1 MGVCVTKMEAHDHL
15 KVVGFIKGYNNWIAH
30 GELSNYNEATSNS
43 KNTSIGVS
51 NGTNDMQDLV
61 HDVFGIPHGTNE
73 LNREGDIPVSEAE
86 KFYKLID
93 DFQQDLYNGCKN
105 FSKLSFIIRL
115 LHLKCLGKMSNKI
128 FNMIVELLR
137 EAFPEAMT
145 NLPSSYYEA
154 EKLTNT
160 LGLGYEKIDAC
171 PNDCSV
177 YWGSAEKRTSCETCN
192 ELRWV
197 VSENDPTR
205 EKRKIPQKLLWHF
218 PLKPGLQRLFMSS
231 KIASQMRWHE
241 EKRTKDGCMR
251 HPADSPAWQTFD
263 HLHPEFAKDCR
274 NVRLGLA
281 SDGFNLAD
289 SPAWQTFDHLHPKFV
304 QDCRNQPYFMLSLLI
319 PGPSSPGN
327 NIDVYLQPLVKELT
341 ELWDFGIQTYDA
353 SQKENL
359 QLHAALLWTISDF
372 PGYTML
378 SGWSTKGE
386 YACPVCHKF
395 TYARRL
401 THSFKYCYMGHR
413 RFLDS
418 KYKFRKQVQFFD
430 GTEEYGKQPP
440 LQTGDMIVSELGDLQ
455 IKFEKLVK
463 GNPNLPF
470 NWKKRNIFFD
480 LPYWKDNVLRHNLDF
495 MHIEKNVCENI
506 WGTLLDI
513 EDKAK
518 DHYNSRCDLREMGI
532 RKELHSIETEPG
544 NVYLPPSFF
553 AMDKKQKTMF
563 CNVLKKVKVSDGYV
577 ANVSRCVRVKP
588 PRISGLKSHDNHTL
602 MRQLMPIA
610 LRKTLPKSVRY
621 PLIRLSRYF
630 RQLCSKVIC
639 TQDVVR
645 LESEIAVILCDL
657 EKCFPPTFFDVM
669 VHLVVHL
676 ATEVKLGGPVHYHW
690 MYLVERYLGTLK
702 SYVRNKSRPE
712 GSIAQGYLV
721 EECINFCSL
730 YLADYVETKF
740 NRPNRNE
747 EIHKEIEDGLD
758 IFCESGHPLGRGK
771 PTVFDAHILSKA
783 HQYIL
788 FNCDAITPYIE
799 QHRRLIEEEH
809 PQVPQHLKEC
819 LHSKNF
825 ACWFAEHIDKL
836 ELPQNVSVLRDL
848 RFLAKDPDVVGIQH
862 DSFASIRDQNPVL
875 SELVYF
881 GVLKNMIEVIYGGRR
896 VVLFECDWISNGSRM
911 KQDADGFTL
920 VNFANVRPH
929 VEPFILASQ
938 ASQVLYVEDPTDK
951 DWQVVISTTARA
963 GYNMGT
969 TMDVETYLQSDVG
982 NPVAE
987 NENEE
992 ISWVREDGLGIEVD
1006 LSQYNLI

>member
-1 MGVCVTKMEAHDHL
+1 MGVCVTKMEAYDHL
-15 KVVGFIKGYNNWIAH
+15 RVVGFIKGYNNWIAH

-43 KNTSIGVS
+43 ENTSIGVS

-61 HDVFGIPHGTNE
+61 HNVFGIPHGTNE
-73 LNREGDIPVSEAE
+73 LNREGDFPISEAE

-93 DFQQDLYNGCKN
+93 DSQQDLYSGCKN

-128 FNMIVELLR
+128 FNILVELLR
-137 EAFPEAMT
+137 EAFPEAIT
-145 NLPSSYYEA
+145 NLHSFYYEA
-154 EKLTNT
+154 EKLMNT

-171 PNDCSV
+171 PNDCSL

-192 ELRWV
+192 KLRWA
-197 VSENDPTR
+197 VSENDPTG
-205 EKRKIPQKLLWHF
+205 EKRKISQKVLWHF
-218 PLKPGLQRLFMSS
+218 PLKARLQRLFMSS

-251 HPADSPAWQTFD
+251 HPANSPAWQTFD

-281 SDGFNLAD
+281 SDGFNPFNNMSSTHSTWPVVLI
-289 SPAWQTFDHLHPKFV
+289 PYNLPPWMCMK
-304 QDCRNQPYFMLSLLI
+304 QPYFMLSLLI
-319 PGPSSPGN
+319 PEPSFPGN

-353 SQKENL
+353 SQKENF

-372 PGYTML
+372 PGYAML
-378 SGWSTKGE
+378 FGWSTKGE

-395 TYARRL
+395 THARRL

-418 KYKFRKQVQFFD
+418 KHKFRK
-430 GTEEYGKQPP
+430 
-440 LQTGDMIVSELGDLQ
+440 
-455 IKFEKLVK
+455 
-463 GNPNLPF
+463 
-470 NWKKRNIFFD
+470 
-480 LPYWKDNVLRHNLDF
+480 
-495 MHIEKNVCENI
+495 
-506 WGTLLDI
+506 
-513 EDKAK
+513 
-518 DHYNSRCDLREMGI
+518 
-532 RKELHSIETEPG
+532 
-544 NVYLPPSFF
+544 
-553 AMDKKQKTMF
+553 
-563 CNVLKKVKVSDGYV
+563 
-577 ANVSRCVRVKP
+577 
-588 PRISGLKSHDNHTL
+588 
-602 MRQLMPIA
+602 
-610 LRKTLPKSVRY
+610 
-621 PLIRLSRYF
+621 YF

-639 TQDVVR
+639 PQDVVR
-645 LESEIAVILCDL
+645 LESEIVVILCDL

-669 VHLVVHL
+669 VHLTIYL
-676 ATEVKLGGPVHYHW
+676 ATEMKLGGPVYYRR
-690 MYLVERYLGTLK
+690 MYLGTLK
-702 SYVRNKSRPE
+702 SYVRNKNRPE
-712 GSIAQGYLV
+712 GSIAQGYLA

-740 NRPNRNE
+740 NRPSKNE
-747 EIHKEIEDGLD
+747 EVHKEIEEGLD
-758 IFCESGHPLGRGK
+758 IFSESGHPLGRGK

-788 FNCDAITPYIE
+788 FNYDAVIPYIE
-799 QHRRLIEEEH
+799 QHHRLIEEGR
-809 PQVPQHLKEC
+809 PQVPQHLKER
-819 LHSKNF
+819 LHSENF

-836 ELPQNVSVLRDL
+836 KFPQNVSVLRDL
-848 RFLAKDPDVVGIQH
+848 RFLAKGPDVVGIQH
-862 DSFASIRDQNPVL
+862 DKYVVNGFQFHTNEVEKKRKTQNSGVTVNATTSIFASIRDQNPVL

-881 GVLKNMIEVIYGGRR
+881 GILKNMIELIYGGRR

-911 KQDADGFTL
+911 KQDADGFTV

-938 ASQVLYVEDPTDK
+938 ASHVFYVKDPTDK

-969 TMDVETYLQSDVG
+969 TMDVETYL
-982 NPVAE
+982 
-987 NENEE
+987 
-992 ISWVREDGLGIEVD
+992 
-1006 LSQYNLI
+1006 

>member
-1 MGVCVTKMEAHDHL
+1 MGVCVTKMEAYDHL

-43 KNTSIGVS
+43 ENTSIGVS

-93 DFQQDLYNGCKN
+93 DSQQDLYSGCKN

-115 LHLKCLGKMSNKI
+115 LHLKFLGKMSNKI
-128 FNMIVELLR
+128 FNMLVELLR

-154 EKLTNT
+154 EKLMNT

-171 PNDCSV
+171 PNDCSL

-197 VSENDPTR
+197 ASENDPIG
-205 EKRKIPQKLLWHF
+205 EKRKIPPKVLGHF
-218 PLKPGLQRLFMSS
+218 PLKPRLQRLFMSS

-263 HLHPEFAKDCR
+263 HLHPEFTKDCR

-281 SDGFNLAD
+281 SDGFNPFNNMSSTHSTWPVVLI
-289 SPAWQTFDHLHPKFV
+289 PYNLPPWMCMK
-304 QDCRNQPYFMLSLLI
+304 QPYFMLSLLI

-327 NIDVYLQPLVKELT
+327 NIDVYLQSLVKDLT

-353 SQKENL
+353 SQKENF
-359 QLHAALLWTISDF
+359 QLHVALLWTISDF
-372 PGYTML
+372 PGYAML

-395 TYARRL
+395 THARRL

-418 KYKFRKQVQFFD
+418 KHKFRKQAQFFD
-430 GTEEYGKQPP
+430 GTEEHGKRPP

-455 IKFEKLVK
+455 IKFGKLVK
-463 GNPNLPF
+463 GNPKLPF
-470 NWKKRNIFFD
+470 NWKKRSIFFD

-506 WGTLLDI
+506 WGTLLDT
-513 EDKAK
+513 EDKTK
-518 DHYNSRCDLREMGI
+518 DHYNSRRDLREMGK
-532 RKELHSIETEPG
+532 RKELHPIETEPG
-544 NVYLPPSFF
+544 KVYLPPSSF

-563 CNVLKKVKVSDGYV
+563 CNVLKKVKVPDGYA

-588 PRISGLKSHDNHTL
+588 PRISGLKSHDNHIL
-602 MRQLMPIA
+602 MQQLMPIA

-639 TQDVVR
+639 PQDVVR

-676 ATEVKLGGPVHYHW
+676 ATEVKLGGPVYYRW
-690 MYLVERYLGTLK
+690 MYPIQ
-702 SYVRNKSRPE
+702 RPE
-712 GSIAQGYLV
+712 GSIAQGYLA

-740 NRPNRNE
+740 NRPSRNE
-747 EIHKEIEDGLD
+747 EVHKEIEDGLD
-758 IFCESGHPLGRGK
+758 IFSESGHPLGRGK

-788 FNCDAITPYIE
+788 FNCDAVTPYIE
-799 QHRRLIEEEH
+799 QHRRLIEEGH
-809 PQVPQHLKEC
+809 PQIPQHLKER
-819 LHSKNF
+819 LHCENF

-836 ELPQNVSVLRDL
+836 ELPQNVSVLREL
-848 RFLAKDPDVVGIQH
+848 RFLAKGPDVVGIQH
-862 DSFASIRDQNPVL
+862 DRYVVNGFRFHTKEVEKKRKTQNSGVTVNATTSSFASIRDQNPVL

-881 GVLKNMIEVIYGGRR
+881 GVLKNMIELIYGGHR

-938 ASQVLYVEDPTDK
+938 ASQVFYVEDPTDK

-982 NPVAE
+982 NPCC
-987 NENEE
+987 
-992 ISWVREDGLGIEVD
+992 
-1006 LSQYNLI
+1006 

>member
-1 MGVCVTKMEAHDHL
+1 MGVCVTKMEAYDHL

-30 GELSNYNEATSNS
+30 GELSNYYEATSNS
-43 KNTSIGVS
+43 ENTSIGVS

-73 LNREGDIPVSEAE
+73 LNREGDFPVSEAE

-93 DFQQDLYNGCKN
+93 DSQQDL
-105 FSKLSFIIRL
+105 
-115 LHLKCLGKMSNKI
+115 
-128 FNMIVELLR
+128 
-137 EAFPEAMT
+137 
-145 NLPSSYYEA
+145 
-154 EKLTNT
+154 
-160 LGLGYEKIDAC
+160 
-171 PNDCSV
+171 
-177 YWGSAEKRTSCETCN
+177 
-192 ELRWV
+192 
-197 VSENDPTR
+197 
-205 EKRKIPQKLLWHF
+205 
-218 PLKPGLQRLFMSS
+218 LQRLFMSS

-281 SDGFNLAD
+281 SDGFNPFNNMSSTHSTWPVVLI
-289 SPAWQTFDHLHPKFV
+289 PYNLPPWMCMK
-304 QDCRNQPYFMLSLLI
+304 QPYFMLSLLI

-353 SQKENL
+353 SQKENF

-372 PGYTML
+372 PGYAML

-395 TYARRL
+395 THARRL
-401 THSFKYCYMGHR
+401 THSFKHCYMGHR

-418 KYKFRKQVQFFD
+418 KHKFRKQAQLFD
-430 GTEEYGKQPP
+430 GTEEYGKRPP

-455 IKFEKLVK
+455 IKFGKLVK
-463 GNPNLPF
+463 GNPKLPF
-470 NWKKRNIFFD
+470 NWKKRSIFFD

-518 DHYNSRCDLREMGI
+518 DHYNSRRDLREMGI
-532 RKELHSIETEPG
+532 RKELHPIETEPG
-544 NVYLPPSFF
+544 
-553 AMDKKQKTMF
+553 K
-563 CNVLKKVKVSDGYV
+563 
-577 ANVSRCVRVKP
+577 
-588 PRISGLKSHDNHTL
+588 
-602 MRQLMPIA
+602 QLMPIA

-639 TQDVVR
+639 PQDVVR

-669 VHLVVHL
+669 
-676 ATEVKLGGPVHYHW
+676 
-690 MYLVERYLGTLK
+690 
-702 SYVRNKSRPE
+702 
-712 GSIAQGYLV
+712 
-721 EECINFCSL
+721 
-730 YLADYVETKF
+730 
-740 NRPNRNE
+740 
-747 EIHKEIEDGLD
+747 
-758 IFCESGHPLGRGK
+758 
-771 PTVFDAHILSKA
+771 
-783 HQYIL
+783 
-788 FNCDAITPYIE
+788 
-799 QHRRLIEEEH
+799 QHRRLIEEGH
-809 PQVPQHLKEC
+809 PQVPQHLKER
-819 LHSKNF
+819 LHSENF

-848 RFLAKDPDVVGIQH
+848 RFLAKGLDIVGIQH
-862 DSFASIRDQNPVL
+862 DKYVVNGFRFHTNEIEKKRKTQNSGVTVNATTSSFASIRDQNPVL

-881 GVLKNMIEVIYGGRR
+881 SVLKNVVELIYGGRR

-911 KQDADGFTL
+911 KQDVDGFTV

-938 ASQVLYVEDPTDK
+938 ASQVFYVEDPTNK
-951 DWQVVISTTARA
+951 DWQVVISTTARG

-969 TMDVETYLQSDVG
+969 IMDVETYLQNDVG
-982 NPVAE
+982 NSVVE
-987 NENEE
+987 MRN
-992 ISWVREDGLGIEVD
+992 
-1006 LSQYNLI
+1006 

>member
-1 MGVCVTKMEAHDHL
+1 
-15 KVVGFIKGYNNWIAH
+15 
-30 GELSNYNEATSNS
+30 
-43 KNTSIGVS
+43 
-51 NGTNDMQDLV
+51 
-61 HDVFGIPHGTNE
+61 
-73 LNREGDIPVSEAE
+73 
-86 KFYKLID
+86 
-93 DFQQDLYNGCKN
+93 
-105 FSKLSFIIRL
+105 
-115 LHLKCLGKMSNKI
+115 MSNKI
-128 FNMIVELLR
+128 FNMI
-137 EAFPEAMT
+137 AFPEAMT

-154 EKLTNT
+154 EKLMNT

-171 PNDCSV
+171 PNDCSL

-205 EKRKIPQKLLWHF
+205 EKRKIPQKVLWHF

-231 KIASQMRWHE
+231 KIASQLRWHE

-281 SDGFNLAD
+281 SNGFNLAD
-289 SPAWQTFDHLHPKFV
+289 SPAWQTFDHLHPKFA
-304 QDCRNQPYFMLSLLI
+304 QDCRNVRLGLASDGFNPFNNMSSTHSTWPVVLIPYNLPPWMCMKQPYFMLSMLI

-513 EDKAK
+513 EDKAN

-544 NVYLPPSFF
+544 NVYLPLSFF

-588 PRISGLKSHDNHTL
+588 PRISGLKSHDNHIL

-639 TQDVVR
+639 PQDVVR

-657 EKCFPPTFFDVM
+657 EKFFPPTFFNVM

-758 IFCESGHPLGRGK
+758 IFCESGYPLGRGK

>member
-1 MGVCVTKMEAHDHL
+1 MGVCVTKMEAYDHL

-43 KNTSIGVS
+43 ENTSIGVS

-93 DFQQDLYNGCKN
+93 DSQQDLYSGCKN

-128 FNMIVELLR
+128 FNMLVELLR

-154 EKLTNT
+154 EKLMNT

-171 PNDCSV
+171 PNDCSL
-177 YWGSAEKRTSCETCN
+177 YWGSAKKRTSCETCN
-192 ELRWV
+192 ELR
-197 VSENDPTR
+197 
-205 EKRKIPQKLLWHF
+205 
-218 PLKPGLQRLFMSS
+218 LQRLFMSS

-251 HPADSPAWQTFD
+251 HPADSLAWQTFD

-281 SDGFNLAD
+281 SDGFNPFNNMSSTHSTWPVVLIPYNLP
-289 SPAWQTFDHLHPKFV
+289 SWMCMK
-304 QDCRNQPYFMLSLLI
+304 QPYFMLFLLI

-327 NIDVYLQPLVKELT
+327 NIDIYLQPLVKELT

-353 SQKENL
+353 SQKENF
-359 QLHAALLWTISDF
+359 QLHAALFWTINDF
-372 PGYTML
+372 PGYAML

-395 TYARRL
+395 THARRL

-413 RFLDS
+413 RFFDS
-418 KYKFRKQVQFFD
+418 KHKFRKQAQIFD
-430 GTEEYGKQPP
+430 GTEEHGKRPP

-455 IKFEKLVK
+455 IKFGKLVK
-463 GNPNLPF
+463 GNPKLPF
-470 NWKKRNIFFD
+470 NWKKRSIFFD

-506 WGTLLDI
+506 WGTLLDT
-513 EDKAK
+513 EDKTK
-518 DHYNSRCDLREMGI
+518 DHYNSRRDLREMGI
-532 RKELHSIETEPG
+532 RKELHPIETEPG
-544 NVYLPPSFF
+544 
-553 AMDKKQKTMF
+553 K
-563 CNVLKKVKVSDGYV
+563 
-577 ANVSRCVRVKP
+577 
-588 PRISGLKSHDNHTL
+588 
-602 MRQLMPIA
+602 QLMPIA
-610 LRKTLPKSVRY
+610 LRKSVRY

-639 TQDVVR
+639 SQDVVR

-657 EKCFPPTFFDVM
+657 KKCFLPTFFDVM

-676 ATEVKLGGPVHYHW
+676 ATE
-690 MYLVERYLGTLK
+690 
-702 SYVRNKSRPE
+702 
-712 GSIAQGYLV
+712 
-721 EECINFCSL
+721 
-730 YLADYVETKF
+730 
-740 NRPNRNE
+740 NE
-747 EIHKEIEDGLD
+747 EVHKEIEDGLD
-758 IFCESGHPLGRGK
+758 IFSESGHPLGRGK

-788 FNCDAITPYIE
+788 FNCDAVTPYIE
-799 QHRRLIEEEH
+799 QHRRLIEEGY
-809 PQVPQHLKEC
+809 PQVPQHLKER
-819 LHSKNF
+819 LHSENF
-825 ACWFAEHIDKL
+825 ACWFAEHL
-836 ELPQNVSVLRDL
+836 ELPQIVSVLREL
-848 RFLAKDPDVVGIQH
+848 RFLAKGPDIVGIQH
-862 DSFASIRDQNPVL
+862 DRYAVNRFRFHTKEVEKKRKTQNSGVTVNATTSSFTSIRDQNPIL

-881 GVLKNMIEVIYGGRR
+881 GILKNMIELIYGGRR

-911 KQDADGFTL
+911 KQDADRFTL

-938 ASQVLYVEDPTDK
+938 ASQVFYVEDPTNK

-982 NPVAE
+982 NPVVE

-992 ISWVREDGLGIEVD
+992 IS
-1006 LSQYNLI
+1006 

>member
-1 MGVCVTKMEAHDHL
+1 
-15 KVVGFIKGYNNWIAH
+15 
-30 GELSNYNEATSNS
+30 
-43 KNTSIGVS
+43 
-51 NGTNDMQDLV
+51 
-61 HDVFGIPHGTNE
+61 
-73 LNREGDIPVSEAE
+73 
-86 KFYKLID
+86 
-93 DFQQDLYNGCKN
+93 
-105 FSKLSFIIRL
+105 
-115 LHLKCLGKMSNKI
+115 
-128 FNMIVELLR
+128 
-137 EAFPEAMT
+137 MT

-154 EKLTNT
+154 EKLMNT
-160 LGLGYEKIDAC
+160 LGLSYEKIDAC
-171 PNDCSV
+171 PNDCSL
-177 YWGSAEKRTSCETCN
+177 YWGSAEKRTLCETCN
-192 ELRWV
+192 EFRWV
-197 VSENDPTR
+197 ASENDSTG
-205 EKRKIPQKLLWHF
+205 EKRKIPQKVLWHF
-218 PLKPGLQRLFMSS
+218 PLKARLQRLFMSS

-281 SDGFNLAD
+281 SDGFN
-289 SPAWQTFDHLHPKFV
+289 PFK
-304 QDCRNQPYFMLSLLI
+304 NM
-319 PGPSSPGN
+319 SSTHSTWP
-327 NIDVYLQPLVKELT
+327 VPLVKELT

-353 SQKENL
+353 SQKENF

-372 PGYTML
+372 PGYAML

-395 TYARRL
+395 THARRL
-401 THSFKYCYMGHR
+401 THSFKHCYMGHR

-418 KYKFRKQVQFFD
+418 KHKFRKQAQLFD
-430 GTEEYGKQPP
+430 ATEEYGKRPP

-455 IKFEKLVK
+455 IKFRKLVK
-463 GNPNLPF
+463 GNPKLPF
-470 NWKKRNIFFD
+470 NWKKRSIFFD

-518 DHYNSRCDLREMGI
+518 DHYNSRRDLREMGI
-532 RKELHSIETEPG
+532 RKELHPIETEPG
-544 NVYLPPSFF
+544 KVYLPPSSF

-563 CNVLKKVKVSDGYV
+563 CNVLKKVKVPDGYA

-588 PRISGLKSHDNHTL
+588 PRISGLKSHDNHIL
-602 MRQLMPIA
+602 MQQLMPIA

-639 TQDVVR
+639 PQDVVR

-669 VHLVVHL
+669 VHLTIHL
-676 ATEVKLGGPVHYHW
+676 ATEVKLGGPVYYRW
-690 MYLVERYLGTLK
+690 IYPVERYLGTLK

-712 GSIAQGYLV
+712 GSIAQGYLA
-721 EECINFCSL
+721 EECINFFSL

-740 NRPNRNE
+740 NRPSRNE
-747 EIHKEIEDGLD
+747 EVHKEIEEGLD
-758 IFCESGHPLGRGK
+758 IFFESGHPLGRGK

-788 FNCDAITPYIE
+788 FNCDAVTPYIE
-799 QHRRLIEEEH
+799 QHRRLIEEGH
-809 PQVPQHLKEC
+809 PQVPQHLKER
-819 LHSKNF
+819 LHSENF

-848 RFLAKDPDVVGIQH
+848 RFLAKGPDVVGIQH
-862 DSFASIRDQNPVL
+862 DKCVVNGFRFHTNEVEKKRKMQNSGVTVNATTSSFAS
-875 SELVYF
+875 F
-881 GVLKNMIEVIYGGRR
+881 
-896 VVLFECDWISNGSRM
+896 
-911 KQDADGFTL
+911 
-920 VNFANVRPH
+920 
-929 VEPFILASQ
+929 
-938 ASQVLYVEDPTDK
+938 YVEDPTDK
-951 DWQVVISTTARA
+951 DWQVVISTTARG
-963 GYNMGT
+963 GYNKGT

-982 NPVAE
+982 NPVVE

>member
-1 MGVCVTKMEAHDHL
+1 MGVCVTKMEAYDHL

-43 KNTSIGVS
+43 ENTSTGVS

-93 DFQQDLYNGCKN
+93 DSQQDLYRGCKN

-128 FNMIVELLR
+128 FNMLVELLR

-154 EKLTNT
+154 EKLMNT

-171 PNDCSV
+171 PNDCSL

-197 VSENDPTR
+197 ASENDPTG
-205 EKRKIPQKLLWHF
+205 EKRKIPQKVLWHF
-218 PLKPGLQRLFMSS
+218 PLKPRLQRLFMSS

-274 NVRLGLA
+274 NVRSGLA
-281 SDGFNLAD
+281 SDGFN
-289 SPAWQTFDHLHPKFV
+289 PF
-304 QDCRNQPYFMLSLLI
+304 NNM
-319 PGPSSPGN
+319 SSTHSTWP
-327 NIDVYLQPLVKELT
+327 PLVKELT

-353 SQKENL
+353 SQKENF

-372 PGYTML
+372 PGYAML

-395 TYARRL
+395 THARRL

-418 KYKFRKQVQFFD
+418 KHKFRKQAQFFD
-430 GTEEYGKQPP
+430 GTEEHGKRPP

-455 IKFEKLVK
+455 IKFGKLVK
-463 GNPNLPF
+463 GNPKLPF
-470 NWKKRNIFFD
+470 NWKKRSIFFD

-518 DHYNSRCDLREMGI
+518 DHYNSRRDLREMGI
-532 RKELHSIETEPG
+532 RKELHPIETEPG
-544 NVYLPPSFF
+544 KVYLPPSSF

-563 CNVLKKVKVSDGYV
+563 CNVLKKVKVPDGYA

-588 PRISGLKSHDNHTL
+588 PRISGLKSHDNHIL
-602 MRQLMPIA
+602 MQQLMPIA

-639 TQDVVR
+639 PQDVVR

-669 VHLVVHL
+669 VHLAVHL
-676 ATEVKLGGPVHYHW
+676 ATEVKLGGPVYYRW
-690 MYLVERYLGTLK
+690 MYPIER
-702 SYVRNKSRPE
+702 
-712 GSIAQGYLV
+712 
-721 EECINFCSL
+721 
-730 YLADYVETKF
+730 
-740 NRPNRNE
+740 
-747 EIHKEIEDGLD
+747 
-758 IFCESGHPLGRGK
+758 
-771 PTVFDAHILSKA
+771 
-783 HQYIL
+783 
-788 FNCDAITPYIE
+788 
-799 QHRRLIEEEH
+799 QHRILIEEGH
-809 PQVPQHLKEC
+809 PQIPQHLKER
-819 LHSKNF
+819 LHSENF
-825 ACWFAEHIDKL
+825 ACWFAENIDKL
-836 ELPQNVSVLRDL
+836 ELPQNVSVLREL
-848 RFLAKDPDVVGIQH
+848 RFLAKGPDVVGIQH
-862 DSFASIRDQNPVL
+862 DRFVVNGFRFHTKEVEKKRKTQNSGVTVNATTSSFASIRDQNPVL

-881 GVLKNMIEVIYGGRR
+881 GVLKNMIELIYGGHR

-938 ASQVLYVEDPTDK
+938 ASQVFYVADPTDK

-969 TMDVETYLQSDVG
+969 IMDVETYLQSDVG
-982 NPVAE
+982 NPVVE

>member
-1 MGVCVTKMEAHDHL
+1 MGVCVTKMEAYDHL
-15 KVVGFIKGYNNWIAH
+15 KVVGFIKGYNNWIAR
-30 GELSNYNEATSNS
+30 GELSNYYEATSNS
-43 KNTSIGVS
+43 ENTSIGVS

-61 HDVFGIPHGTNE
+61 HDVFEIPHGTNE
-73 LNREGDIPVSEAE
+73 LNREGDFPVSEAE

-93 DFQQDLYNGCKN
+93 DSQQDLYSSCKN

-128 FNMIVELLR
+128 FNMLVELLR
-137 EAFPEAMT
+137 EVFPEAMT

-154 EKLTNT
+154 EKLMNT
-160 LGLGYEKIDAC
+160 LGQGNEKIDAC
-171 PNDCSV
+171 PNDCSL
-177 YWGSAEKRTSCETCN
+177 YWGSAEKRTSCEICN

-197 VSENDPTR
+197 ASENNPTG
-205 EKRKIPQKLLWHF
+205 EKRKIPQKVMWHF
-218 PLKPGLQRLFMSS
+218 PLKVRLQRLFMSS

-251 HPADSPAWQTFD
+251 HPVDSLAWQTFD

-281 SDGFNLAD
+281 SDGFNPFNNMSSTHSTWPVVLI
-289 SPAWQTFDHLHPKFV
+289 PYNLPPWMCMK
-304 QDCRNQPYFMLSLLI
+304 QPYFMLSLLI

-341 ELWDFGIQTYDA
+341 ELWDFGIQIYDA
-353 SQKENL
+353 SQKENFH
-359 QLHAALLWTISDF
+359 LHAALLWTISDF
-372 PGYTML
+372 PGYAML

-395 TYARRL
+395 THARRL
-401 THSFKYCYMGHR
+401 THSFKHCYMGHR

-418 KYKFRKQVQFFD
+418 KHKFRKQAQLFD
-430 GTEEYGKQPP
+430 GTEEYGKRPL
-440 LQTGDMIVSELGDLQ
+440 LQTGDMI
-455 IKFEKLVK
+455 
-463 GNPNLPF
+463 
-470 NWKKRNIFFD
+470 
-480 LPYWKDNVLRHNLDF
+480 
-495 MHIEKNVCENI
+495 NVCENI

-518 DHYNSRCDLREMGI
+518 DHYNSHRDLREMGI
-532 RKELHSIETEPG
+532 RKELHPIETEPG
-544 NVYLPPSFF
+544 
-553 AMDKKQKTMF
+553 K
-563 CNVLKKVKVSDGYV
+563 
-577 ANVSRCVRVKP
+577 
-588 PRISGLKSHDNHTL
+588 
-602 MRQLMPIA
+602 QLMPIA

-639 TQDVVR
+639 PRDVVR
-645 LESEIAVILCDL
+645 LKSEIAVILCDL
-657 EKCFPPTFFDVM
+657 EKCFPPTFFDIM
-669 VHLVVHL
+669 VHLTIHL
-676 ATEVKLGGPVHYHW
+676 AIEVKLGGPVYYRW
-690 MYLVERYLGTLK
+690 MYPVERYLGTLK

-712 GSIAQGYLV
+712 GSIAQGYLA

-740 NRPNRNE
+740 NRPSRNE
-747 EIHKEIEDGLD
+747 EVHKEIEEGLD
-758 IFCESGHPLGRGK
+758 IFSESGHPLGRGK
-771 PTVFDAHILSKA
+771 PTVFDAHILSTA
-783 HQYIL
+783 HRYIL
-788 FNCDAITPYIE
+788 FNCDAVTPYIE
-799 QHRRLIEEEH
+799 QHRRLIEEGH
-809 PQVPQHLKEC
+809 PQVPQHLKER
-819 LHSKNF
+819 LHSENF
-825 ACWFAEHIDKL
+825 ACWFAEHL
-836 ELPQNVSVLRDL
+836 ELSQNVSVLRDL
-848 RFLAKDPDVVGIQH
+848 RFLAKGPNVVGIQH
-862 DSFASIRDQNPVL
+862 DKYVVNGFRFHTNEVEKKRKTQNSGVTVNATTSSFASIRDQNPVL

-881 GVLKNMIEVIYGGRR
+881 GVLKNVVELIYGGRR

-911 KQDADGFTL
+911 KQDADGFTV

-929 VEPFILASQ
+929 VEPFIPASQ
-938 ASQVLYVEDPTDK
+938 ASQVFYVEDPTDK
-951 DWQVVISTTARA
+951 DWQVVISTTARD

-982 NPVAE
+982 NPVVE

-1006 LSQYNLI
+1006 LSQYKLI

>member
-1 MGVCVTKMEAHDHL
+1 MGVCVTKMEAYDHL

-30 GELSNYNEATSNS
+30 RELSNYNEATSNS
-43 KNTSIGVS
+43 ENTSTGVS

-61 HDVFGIPHGTNE
+61 HDVFEIPHGTNE

-93 DFQQDLYNGCKN
+93 DSQQDLYRGCKN

-128 FNMIVELLR
+128 FNMLVELLR

-154 EKLTNT
+154 EKLMNT

-171 PNDCSV
+171 PNDCSL

-197 VSENDPTR
+197 ASENDPTG
-205 EKRKIPQKLLWHF
+205 EKRKIPQKVLWHF
-218 PLKPGLQRLFMSS
+218 PLKPRLQRLFMSS

-281 SDGFNLAD
+281 SDGFNPFNNMSSTHSTWPVVLI
-289 SPAWQTFDHLHPKFV
+289 PYNLPPWMCMK
-304 QDCRNQPYFMLSLLI
+304 QPYFMLSLLI

-353 SQKENL
+353 SQKENF

-372 PGYTML
+372 PGYAML
-378 SGWSTKGE
+378 SGWSTK
-386 YACPVCHKF
+386 
-395 TYARRL
+395 
-401 THSFKYCYMGHR
+401 
-413 RFLDS
+413 DS
-418 KYKFRKQVQFFD
+418 KHKFRKQAQFFD
-430 GTEEYGKQPP
+430 GTEEHGKRPP

-455 IKFEKLVK
+455 IKFGKLVK
-463 GNPNLPF
+463 GNPKLPF
-470 NWKKRNIFFD
+470 NWKKRSIFFD

-518 DHYNSRCDLREMGI
+518 DHYNSRRDLREMGI
-532 RKELHSIETEPG
+532 RKELHPIETEPG
-544 NVYLPPSFF
+544 KVYLPPSSF

-563 CNVLKKVKVSDGYV
+563 CNVLKKVKVPDGYA

-588 PRISGLKSHDNHTL
+588 PRISGLKSHDNHIL
-602 MRQLMPIA
+602 MQQLMPIA

-639 TQDVVR
+639 PQDVVR

-676 ATEVKLGGPVHYHW
+676 ATKVKLGGPVYYRW
-690 MYLVERYLGTLK
+690 MYRIE
-702 SYVRNKSRPE
+702 RPE
-712 GSIAQGYLV
+712 GSIAQGYLA

-740 NRPNRNE
+740 NRPSRNE
-747 EIHKEIEDGLD
+747 EVHKEIEDGLD
-758 IFCESGHPLGRGK
+758 IFSESGHPLERGK
-771 PTVFDAHILSKA
+771 PTVFDAHIMSKA

-788 FNCDAITPYIE
+788 FNCDAVTPYIE
-799 QHRRLIEEEH
+799 QHRRLIEEGH
-809 PQVPQHLKEC
+809 PQIPQHLKER
-819 LHSKNF
+819 LHSENF

-836 ELPQNVSVLRDL
+836 ELPQNVSVLREL
-848 RFLAKDPDVVGIQH
+848 RFLAKGPDVVGIQH
-862 DSFASIRDQNPVL
+862 DRYVVNGFRFHTKEVEKKRKTQNSGVTVNATTSSFASIRDQNPVL

-881 GVLKNMIEVIYGGRR
+881 GVLKNMIELIYGGRR

-938 ASQVLYVEDPTDK
+938 ASQVFYVEDPTDK

-982 NPVAE
+982 NPVVE

-992 ISWVREDGLGIEVD
+992 ISWVRKNGLGIEVD

>member
-1 MGVCVTKMEAHDHL
+1 M
-15 KVVGFIKGYNNWIAH
+15 
-30 GELSNYNEATSNS
+30 
-43 KNTSIGVS
+43 
-51 NGTNDMQDLV
+51 
-61 HDVFGIPHGTNE
+61 
-73 LNREGDIPVSEAE
+73 
-86 KFYKLID
+86 
-93 DFQQDLYNGCKN
+93 
-105 FSKLSFIIRL
+105 
-115 LHLKCLGKMSNKI
+115 
-128 FNMIVELLR
+128 
-137 EAFPEAMT
+137 
-145 NLPSSYYEA
+145 
-154 EKLTNT
+154 
-160 LGLGYEKIDAC
+160 
-171 PNDCSV
+171 
-177 YWGSAEKRTSCETCN
+177 
-192 ELRWV
+192 
-197 VSENDPTR
+197 
-205 EKRKIPQKLLWHF
+205 
-218 PLKPGLQRLFMSS
+218 
-231 KIASQMRWHE
+231 
-241 EKRTKDGCMR
+241 CMKQ
-251 HPADSPAWQTFD
+251 A
-263 HLHPEFAKDCR
+263 
-274 NVRLGLA
+274 
-281 SDGFNLAD
+281 
-289 SPAWQTFDHLHPKFV
+289 
-304 QDCRNQPYFMLSLLI
+304 YFMLSLLI

-353 SQKENL
+353 SQKENF

-386 YACPVCHKF
+386 YACFVCHKF
-395 TYARRL
+395 THARRL

-418 KYKFRKQVQFFD
+418 KHKFRKQAQFFD
-430 GTEEYGKQPP
+430 GTEEHGKRPP

-455 IKFEKLVK
+455 IKFGKLVK
-463 GNPNLPF
+463 GNPKLPF
-470 NWKKRNIFFD
+470 NWKKRSIFFD

-513 EDKAK
+513 EDKTK
-518 DHYNSRCDLREMGI
+518 DHYNSRRDLREMGI
-532 RKELHSIETEPG
+532 RKELHPIETEPG
-544 NVYLPPSFF
+544 
-553 AMDKKQKTMF
+553 
-563 CNVLKKVKVSDGYV
+563 KVKVPDGYV

-588 PRISGLKSHDNHTL
+588 PRISGLKSHDNHIL
-602 MRQLMPIA
+602 MQQLMPIA

-639 TQDVVR
+639 PQDVVR

-676 ATEVKLGGPVHYHW
+676 ATEVKLGGPVYYRW
-690 MYLVERYLGTLK
+690 MYPVERYLGTLK
-702 SYVRNKSRPE
+702 SYARNKSRPE
-712 GSIAQGYLV
+712 GSIAQGYLA

-740 NRPNRNE
+740 NRPSRNE
-747 EIHKEIEDGLD
+747 E
-758 IFCESGHPLGRGK
+758 
-771 PTVFDAHILSKA
+771 
-783 HQYIL
+783 
-788 FNCDAITPYIE
+788 
-799 QHRRLIEEEH
+799 
-809 PQVPQHLKEC
+809 
-819 LHSKNF
+819 
-825 ACWFAEHIDKL
+825 IDKL
-836 ELPQNVSVLRDL
+836 ELPQNVLVLREL
-848 RFLAKDPDVVGIQH
+848 RFLAKGLDVVGIQH
-862 DSFASIRDQNPVL
+862 DRYVVNGFRFHTKEVEKKRKTHNSGVTVNATTSSFASIRDQNSVL

-881 GVLKNMIEVIYGGRR
+881 GVLKNMIELIYGGCR

-911 KQDADGFTL
+911 KQDTDGFTL

-938 ASQVLYVEDPTDK
+938 ASQVFYVEDPTDK

-982 NPVAE
+982 NPVVE

-992 ISWVREDGLGIEVD
+992 ISWVRENELGIEVD

>member
-1 MGVCVTKMEAHDHL
+1 MGVCVTKMEAYDHL

-30 GELSNYNEATSNS
+30 RELSNYNEATSNS
-43 KNTSIGVS
+43 ENTSTGVS

-61 HDVFGIPHGTNE
+61 HDVFEIPHGTNE

-93 DFQQDLYNGCKN
+93 DSQQDLYRGCKN

-128 FNMIVELLR
+128 FNMLVELLR

-154 EKLTNT
+154 EKLMNT

-171 PNDCSV
+171 PNDCSL

-197 VSENDPTR
+197 ASENDPTG
-205 EKRKIPQKLLWHF
+205 EKRKIPQKVLWHF
-218 PLKPGLQRLFMSS
+218 PLKPRLQRLFMSS

-281 SDGFNLAD
+281 SDGFNPFNNMSSTHSTWPVVLI
-289 SPAWQTFDHLHPKFV
+289 PYNLPPWMCMK
-304 QDCRNQPYFMLSLLI
+304 QPYFMLSLLI

-353 SQKENL
+353 SQKENF

-372 PGYTML
+372 PGYAML
-378 SGWSTKGE
+378 SGWSTK
-386 YACPVCHKF
+386 
-395 TYARRL
+395 
-401 THSFKYCYMGHR
+401 
-413 RFLDS
+413 DS
-418 KYKFRKQVQFFD
+418 KHKFRKQAQFFD
-430 GTEEYGKQPP
+430 GTEEHGKRPP

-455 IKFEKLVK
+455 IKFGKLVK
-463 GNPNLPF
+463 GNPKLPF
-470 NWKKRNIFFD
+470 NWKKRSIFFD

-518 DHYNSRCDLREMGI
+518 DHYNSRRDLREMGI
-532 RKELHSIETEPG
+532 RKELHPIETEPG
-544 NVYLPPSFF
+544 
-553 AMDKKQKTMF
+553 K
-563 CNVLKKVKVSDGYV
+563 
-577 ANVSRCVRVKP
+577 
-588 PRISGLKSHDNHTL
+588 
-602 MRQLMPIA
+602 QLMPIA
-610 LRKTLPKSVRY
+610 LKKTLPKSVRY

-639 TQDVVR
+639 PQDVVR

-676 ATEVKLGGPVHYHW
+676 ATKVKLGGPVYYRW
-690 MYLVERYLGTLK
+690 MYRIE
-702 SYVRNKSRPE
+702 RPE
-712 GSIAQGYLV
+712 GSIAQGYLA

-740 NRPNRNE
+740 NRPSRNE
-747 EIHKEIEDGLD
+747 EVHKEIEDGLD
-758 IFCESGHPLGRGK
+758 IFSESGHPLERGK
-771 PTVFDAHILSKA
+771 PTVFDAHIMSKA

-788 FNCDAITPYIE
+788 FNCDAVTPYIE
-799 QHRRLIEEEH
+799 QHRRLIEEGH
-809 PQVPQHLKEC
+809 PQIPQHLKER
-819 LHSKNF
+819 LHSENF
-825 ACWFAEHIDKL
+825 ACCFAEHIDKYVVNGFRFHTK
-836 ELPQNVSVLRDL
+836 EVEKKRKTQNSGVTVNATTS
-848 RFLAKDPDVVGIQH
+848 
-862 DSFASIRDQNPVL
+862 SFASIRDQNPVL

-881 GVLKNMIEVIYGGRR
+881 GVLKNMIELIYEGRR

-938 ASQVLYVEDPTDK
+938 ASQVFYVEDPTDK

-982 NPVAE
+982 NPVVE

-992 ISWVREDGLGIEVD
+992 ISWVRENRLGIEVD

>member
-1 MGVCVTKMEAHDHL
+1 MGVCVTKMEAYDHL

-30 GELSNYNEATSNS
+30 EELSNYYEATSNS
-43 KNTSIGVS
+43 ENTSIGVS

-73 LNREGDIPVSEAE
+73 LNREGDFPVSEAE

-93 DFQQDLYNGCKN
+93 DSQQDLYSGCKN

-128 FNMIVELLR
+128 FNMLVELLR

-154 EKLTNT
+154 EKLMNT

-171 PNDCSV
+171 PNDCSL

-197 VSENDPTR
+197 ASENDPTG
-205 EKRKIPQKLLWHF
+205 EKRKIPQKVLWHF
-218 PLKPGLQRLFMSS
+218 PLKARLQRLFMSS

-281 SDGFNLAD
+281 SDEFNPFNNMSSTHSTWPVVLI
-289 SPAWQTFDHLHPKFV
+289 PYNLPPWMCMK
-304 QDCRNQPYFMLSLLI
+304 QPYFMLSLLI

-353 SQKENL
+353 SQKENF

-372 PGYTML
+372 PGYAML

-395 TYARRL
+395 THARRL
-401 THSFKYCYMGHR
+401 THSFKHCYMGHH

-418 KYKFRKQVQFFD
+418 KHKFRKQAQLFD
-430 GTEEYGKQPP
+430 GTEEYGKRPP

-455 IKFEKLVK
+455 IKFGKLVK
-463 GNPNLPF
+463 GNPKLPF
-470 NWKKRNIFFD
+470 NWKKRSIFFD

-518 DHYNSRCDLREMGI
+518 DHYNSRRDLREMGI
-532 RKELHSIETEPG
+532 RKELHPIETEPG
-544 NVYLPPSFF
+544 KVYLPPSSF
-553 AMDKKQKTMF
+553 AMDKKQKT
-563 CNVLKKVKVSDGYV
+563 
-577 ANVSRCVRVKP
+577 
-588 PRISGLKSHDNHTL
+588 I
-602 MRQLMPIA
+602 
-610 LRKTLPKSVRY
+610 
-621 PLIRLSRYF
+621 YF

-639 TQDVVR
+639 PQDVVR

-657 EKCFPPTFFDVM
+657 
-669 VHLVVHL
+669 
-676 ATEVKLGGPVHYHW
+676 ATEVKLGGLVYYRW
-690 MYLVERYLGTLK
+690 MYPVERYLGTLK

-712 GSIAQGYLV
+712 GSIAQGYLA
-721 EECINFCSL
+721 EECINFCLL

-740 NRPNRNE
+740 NRPSRNE
-747 EIHKEIEDGLD
+747 EVHKEIEEGLD
-758 IFCESGHPLGRGK
+758 IFSKSGHPLGRGK
-771 PTVFDAHILSKA
+771 ATVFDAHILSKA

-788 FNCDAITPYIE
+788 FNCDAVTPYIE
-799 QHRRLIEEEH
+799 QHRRLIEEWH
-809 PQVPQHLKEC
+809 PQVPQHLKER
-819 LHSKNF
+819 LHSENF

-848 RFLAKDPDVVGIQH
+848 RFLAKGPDVVGIQH
-862 DSFASIRDQNPVL
+862 DKYVVNGFRFHTNEVEKKRKTQNSGVTVNATTSSFASIRDQNPVL

-881 GVLKNMIEVIYGGRR
+881 GVLKNVVELIYGGHR
-896 VVLFECDWISNGSRM
+896 VVLFKCDWISNGSRM
-911 KQDADGFTL
+911 KQDADGFTV

-938 ASQVLYVEDPTDK
+938 ASQVFYVEDPTDK
-951 DWQVVISTTARA
+951 DWQVVISTTARG

-982 NPVAE
+982 NPVVE

>member
-1 MGVCVTKMEAHDHL
+1 MGVCVTKMEAYDHL

-177 YWGSAEKRTSCETCN
+177 YWVVLKKELHVKHVTS
-192 ELRWV
+192 L
-197 VSENDPTR
+197 
-205 EKRKIPQKLLWHF
+205 
-218 PLKPGLQRLFMSS
+218 
-231 KIASQMRWHE
+231 
-241 EKRTKDGCMR
+241 
-251 HPADSPAWQTFD
+251 
-263 HLHPEFAKDCR
+263 EFAKDCR

-289 SPAWQTFDHLHPKFV
+289 SPAWQTFDHLHPKFA

-544 NVYLPPSFF
+544 NVYLPLSFF

-588 PRISGLKSHDNHTL
+588 PRISGLKSHD
-602 MRQLMPIA
+602 
-610 LRKTLPKSVRY
+610 
-621 PLIRLSRYF
+621 
-630 RQLCSKVIC
+630 
-639 TQDVVR
+639 
-645 LESEIAVILCDL
+645 
-657 EKCFPPTFFDVM
+657 
-669 VHLVVHL
+669 
-676 ATEVKLGGPVHYHW
+676 
-690 MYLVERYLGTLK
+690 
-702 SYVRNKSRPE
+702 
-712 GSIAQGYLV
+712 
-721 EECINFCSL
+721 
-730 YLADYVETKF
+730 
-740 NRPNRNE
+740 
-747 EIHKEIEDGLD
+747 
-758 IFCESGHPLGRGK
+758 
-771 PTVFDAHILSKA
+771 
-783 HQYIL
+783 
-788 FNCDAITPYIE
+788 
-799 QHRRLIEEEH
+799 
-809 PQVPQHLKEC
+809 
-819 LHSKNF
+819 
-825 ACWFAEHIDKL
+825 
-836 ELPQNVSVLRDL
+836 
-848 RFLAKDPDVVGIQH
+848 
-862 DSFASIRDQNPVL
+862 
-875 SELVYF
+875 
-881 GVLKNMIEVIYGGRR
+881 
-896 VVLFECDWISNGSRM
+896 
-911 KQDADGFTL
+911 
-920 VNFANVRPH
+920 
-929 VEPFILASQ
+929 
-938 ASQVLYVEDPTDK
+938 
-951 DWQVVISTTARA
+951 
-963 GYNMGT
+963 
-969 TMDVETYLQSDVG
+969 
-982 NPVAE
+982 
-987 NENEE
+987 
-992 ISWVREDGLGIEVD
+992 
-1006 LSQYNLI
+1006 